1 MCVLAIISFS
11 TLLIYIRE
19 KYNDYVKYLK
29 EEQDNFVVVH
39 SSLGVIRKLYKQ
51 GLLTLKSTWV
61 KYITFVGSQRRKVF
75 SYTDKSGTK
84 YCIFPDG
91 VICFV
96 YLQFLIK
103 LESFY
108 LKDDAKRNAKRKYR
122 QESEMLLNVILDD
135 IHEQQKEANKKII
148 EAKNACLR
156 HLSMLAA
163 LNMMTKLHKPEAQF
177 D

>member
-1 MCVLAIISFS
+1 MVLKTTTAVLCVLAIISFS
-11 TLLIYIRE
+11 ALLVYIRE
-19 KYNDYVKYLK
+19 KYNDYVKCLK

-39 SSLGVIRKLYKQ
+39 SSIGIIRKLYKQ

-61 KYITFVGSQRRKVF
+61 KYITFERRKVF

-84 YCIFPDG
+84 YCIFPDC

-108 LKDDAKRNAKRKYR
+108 LKDDAKRNVKRKYI

-135 IHEQQKEANKKII
+135 IHEQQKEVNKKII

-156 HLSMLAA
+156 HFMEKEMS
-163 LNMMTKLHKPEAQF
+163 
-177 D
+177 

>member
-1 MCVLAIISFS
+1 MVLKNITAVLCVLAIISFS
-11 TLLIYIRE
+11 ALLVYIRE
-19 KYNDYVKYLK
+19 KYNDYVKCLK
-29 EEQDNFVVVH
+29 EEQEGFVVVH
-39 SSLGVIRKLYKQ
+39 SSLGIIRKLYKQ

-61 KYITFVGSQRRKVF
+61 KYITFERRKVF

-108 LKDDAKRNAKRKYR
+108 LKDDAKRNVKRKYI

-156 HLSMLAA
+156 HFVNACGIEHDDKAS
-163 LNMMTKLHKPEAQF
+163 
-177 D
+177 

>member
-1 MCVLAIISFS
+1 M
-11 TLLIYIRE
+11 
-19 KYNDYVKYLK
+19 
-29 EEQDNFVVVH
+29 
-39 SSLGVIRKLYKQ
+39 
-51 GLLTLKSTWV
+51 
-61 KYITFVGSQRRKVF
+61 F

-84 YCIFPDG
+84 YCIFPDC

-108 LKDDAKRNAKRKYR
+108 LKDDAKRNVKRKYI

-135 IHEQQKEANKKII
+135 IHEQQKEVNKKII

-156 HLSMLAA
+156 HFMEKEMS
-163 LNMMTKLHKPEAQF
+163 
-177 D
+177 